1 MTDNATSAT
10 TSTARSRVLALDTV
24 AFEPPCFNASDRSS
38 REACRAGTSPKSSVD
53 NSESP
58 SANRR
63 TVVSIRTSSMRG
75 RLAGDNA
82 TSPCTSMDAS
92 RRPASPATPA
102 RTQLSVSS
110 CRTTRPRP
118 APSAA
123 RSAISRVRPAA
134 RASRRFAMLA
144 QPMSHTTPTALIS
157 THNVSWRLPV
167 SRSCR
172 GITAT
177 VFRRFSG
184 YCRARLSPMVRI
196 CACARVRSTSGSS
209 FPTAW

>member
-10 TSTARSRVLALDTV
+10 TSAERSRALALVAV
-24 AFEPPCFNASDRSS
+24 AFEPPCFNAPDRSS
-38 REACRAGTSPKSSVD
+38 REPCRAGTSPKSTVD
-53 NSESP
+53 TSESP

-82 TSPCTSMDAS
+82 TSACTSVDAS

-102 RTQLSVSS
+102 STQLSVNS

-123 RSAISRVRPAA
+123 RSAISRVLPAA
-134 RASRRFAMLA
+134 RASRRFAILA
-144 QPMSHTTPTALIS
+144 HPMSQTTPTALIS
-157 THNVSWRLPV
+157 THSVTWRLPV
-167 SRSCR
+167 SRSCS
-172 GITAT
+172 GITVT
-177 VFRRFSG
+177 VLRRFSG
-184 YCRARLSPMVRI
+184 YCRASVSPMVRI
-196 CACARVRSTSGSS
+196 CACARVRSTSPLS